1 MNDYKLIAS
10 DLDGTLLDS
19 STNLSE
25 ENRRAIKELTDMGV
39 VIVPTTGRV
48 ISEMRQVY
56 DLPEIRYVIY
66 STGAAIYDKQTQ
78 ETTLFGLDAE
88 LTNFIF
94 DALDKYDA
102 LTIVHRDGNAY
113 VERSKALRA
122 CDYSLHKHVQSI
134 VENFCIQIENL
145 RETFADGNI
154 EGFASFFADERER
167 DEYRNIISSNSELYC
182 TVAWERNLEVFH
194 KSAGKG
200 RAIRHLADKLGVEMK
215 NVISIG
221 DSGNDVDMTLM
232 SGLGLA
238 TANATDVLKKVAD
251 KVICT
256 NDEHIMRYVKE
267 HIICANV

>member
-1 MNDYKLIAS
+1 MNDYKLIAC

-39 VIVPTTGRV
+39 VIVPTTGCV

-56 DLPEIRYVIY
+56 ELPEIRYVIY

-78 ETTLFGLDAE
+78 ETVLFGLDAE

-102 LTIVHRDGNAY
+102 LTIVHRDGKAY

-122 CDYSLHKHVQSI
+122 RDYSLHEHVQSI
-134 VENFCIQIENL
+134 VEDFCIQIENL

-154 EGFASFFADERER
+154 EGFATFFTDESER

-200 RAIRHLADKLGVEMK
+200 KAIRHLADKLGIEMK
-215 NVISIG
+215 NVISVG
-221 DSGNDVDMTLM
+221 DSGNDVDMTVM

-238 TANATDVLKKVAD
+238 TANANETLKKVAD